1 MSDNIYLGNVKVKN
15 DEQEEYRQKL
25 RSVAVR
31 GEAWCLVVFGKV
43 GNGKTHLAKV
53 ALATFN
59 RIHGGGI
66 YVTQPVL
73 QDEFR
78 AGSDNVNPF
87 KRYANAPML
96 VLDELSDRGNDW
108 TEFVKTSVES
118 ILVERHRNSLPTV
131 LIGNTD
137 GQRLLAMFDIR
148 IRDRLKEGLVMQMKG
163 DSLRREYGH
172 GREG

>member
-66 YVTQPVL
+66 YVTQHV
-73 QDEFR
+73 
-78 AGSDNVNPF
+78 
-87 KRYANAPML
+87 
-96 VLDELSDRGNDW
+96 
-108 TEFVKTSVES
+108 
-118 ILVERHRNSLPTV
+118 
-131 LIGNTD
+131 
-137 GQRLLAMFDIR
+137 
-148 IRDRLKEGLVMQMKG
+148 
-163 DSLRREYGH
+163 
-172 GREG
+172 